1 MVARAGAT
9 RLAPASLPRTM
20 RSPRRSHLRAACC
33 VYSRLFLRT
42 PWPRGKAP
50 SGMLRITHRSP
61 SAAAY
66 PKRDVRSVTILLRPL
81 YVETRRHLMFKCANS
96 CHSSDAANGS
106 NRPCRWPA
114 NQVGATA
121 TGHDRALSRAR
132 RIPLSKVSRRPT
144 DSGNDASLMLFAPGS
159 GDGELAAGLR
169 GSAKPPAL
177 GSRKLGASRWE

>member
-9 RLAPASLPRTM
+9 RLAPVSLPGTM

-50 SGMLRITHRSP
+50 SGMLRITRRSP

-81 YVETRRHLMFKCANS
+81 YVETRRHLMFKCTNS

-106 NRPCRWPA
+106 NRRPR
-114 NQVGATA
+114 ATI
-121 TGHDRALSRAR
+121 ALSREPEE
-132 RIPLSKVSRRPT
+132 IPLSKVSRRPT